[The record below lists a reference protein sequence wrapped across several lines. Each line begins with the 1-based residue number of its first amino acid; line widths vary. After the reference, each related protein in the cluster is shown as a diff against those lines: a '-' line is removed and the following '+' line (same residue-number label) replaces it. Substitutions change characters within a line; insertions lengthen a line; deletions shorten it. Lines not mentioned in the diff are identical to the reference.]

1 MNKHASY
8 QDLRSHLAYLKL
20 AAVAEQLP
28 AALEQAEKDKPGY
41 TQFLHDLLQVEVDA
55 TEQRRLAGRMR
66 FAGFPSTKTLE
77 EFDFTAQPGID
88 RALVNEL
95 ATLRFV
101 EEKANLLLIGPPG
114 VGKTMLAIALGLKA
128 VQAGYRVHYTTAADL
143 VARTSRAADQ
153 GRWENTMRFWAG
165 PQVLIVDE
173 LGYLPMAG
181 EAGSHLFQVIT
192 RRYLHG
198 TVILTTNRGIAEWG
212 HDLRRHHRRGRD
224 PRPTPALRDRAS
236 DRRRQLPHARPPRQ
250 ARPAPRRPEHD
261 HRPQLASSLDGRTR
275 TDWRLTDQETWLH
288 GAELTW
294 KRYHARSETSEHE
307 HCVFCWAKFMD
318 PDFSEAHRQH
328 ITQHPD
334 VLTEGYTTT
343 DSHKHGTDYH
353 WICKPC
359 FDDFA
364 QRFAWRV
371 TPAAD

>member
-1 MNKHASY
+1 VNKHATY
-8 QDLRSHLAYLKL
+8 QDLRAHLAYLKL

-28 AALEQAEKDKPGY
+28 AALETAEKDKPGY
-41 TQFLHDLLQVEVDA
+41 TQFLHDLLGVEVDA

-173 LGYLPMAG
+173 LGYLPMPR
-181 EAGSHLFQVIT
+181 EAASHLFQVIT

-212 HDLRRHHRRGRD
+212 AIFEDTTVAVAILDWLLHYATVLQIDGDSYRMRNHRAR
-224 PRPTPALRDRAS
+224 LK
-236 DRRRQLPHARPPRQ
+236 QLRQ
-250 ARPAPRRPEHD
+250 A
-261 HRPQLASSLDGRTR
+261 L
-275 TDWRLTDQETWLH
+275 
-288 GAELTW
+288 
-294 KRYHARSETSEHE
+294 
-307 HCVFCWAKFMD
+307 
-318 PDFSEAHRQH
+318 
-328 ITQHPD
+328 
-334 VLTEGYTTT
+334 
-343 DSHKHGTDYH
+343 
-353 WICKPC
+353 
-359 FDDFA
+359 
-364 QRFAWRV
+364 
-371 TPAAD
+371 